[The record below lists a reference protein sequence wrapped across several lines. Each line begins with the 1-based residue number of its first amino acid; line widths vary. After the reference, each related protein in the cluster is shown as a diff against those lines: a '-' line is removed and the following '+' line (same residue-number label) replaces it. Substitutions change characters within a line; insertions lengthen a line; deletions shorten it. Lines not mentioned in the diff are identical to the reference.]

1 MPVEIDDVHE
11 VLDLLA
17 GAGVAA
23 ILCGGW
29 GVDAL
34 VGEQTRPHG
43 DIDLWVSVEDDGP
56 LRAAL
61 AHAGFTQLRVDSP
74 SNYVLADQRDR
85 QIDVHLVQCMEDGGA
100 VYEVVDADPYVLP
113 PEVFT
118 VGTIGGREVRCVNA
132 HQQMIDHAGG
142 YVPGATDFADM
153 RLLHQ
158 RLGTPYL
165 PPFGA

>member
-1 MPVEIDDVHE
+1 MPVEVADVHE

-17 GAGVAA
+17 GAGVTA

-61 AHAGFTQLRVDSP
+61 ARAGFTQLRVDSP
-74 SNYVLADQRDR
+74 SSYVLADQLDR
-85 QIDVHLVQCMEDGGA
+85 QIDVHLVRFKDDGSA
-100 VYEVVDADPYVLP
+100 VYDVAGGDPYMLP

-132 HQQMIDHAGG
+132 DQQMMDHAGG

-153 RLLHQ
+153 RLLHE

-165 PPFGA
+165 PPFGE